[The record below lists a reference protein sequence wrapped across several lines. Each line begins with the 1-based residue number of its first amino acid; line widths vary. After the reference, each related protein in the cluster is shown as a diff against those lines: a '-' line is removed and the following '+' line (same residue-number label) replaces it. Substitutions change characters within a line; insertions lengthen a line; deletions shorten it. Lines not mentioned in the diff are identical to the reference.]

1 MTQDYQGVAPEE
13 EVDTTPVDA
22 PDPDGL
28 SNVAAMPNLDLNY
41 TFDDGSETGE

>member
-1 MTQDYQGVAPEE
+1 MTQNYQGVAPEE
-13 EVDTTPVDA
+13 EDTTPVDV